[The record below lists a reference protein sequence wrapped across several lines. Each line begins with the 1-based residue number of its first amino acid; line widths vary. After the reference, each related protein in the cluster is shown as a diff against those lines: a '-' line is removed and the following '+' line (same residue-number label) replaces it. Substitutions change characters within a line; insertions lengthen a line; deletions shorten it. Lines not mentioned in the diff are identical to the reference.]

1 MPASERASERASG
14 QGLAAKE
21 PPPRRLPPSLPPS
34 PPYCGHACCVP
45 LGAAA
50 FIARPARTA
59 LLPPALPPTV
69 ARSTTPSQYLGLRKK
84 EEKEGLRRTDGR
96 TDGRRTDADCQ
107 RGFKCSAFFRKA
119 ARSRRLRLGGRG
131 RGRAGG
137 IQLYRMADGRR
148 ADADGWEG
156 ALIFLAPSRDYRS
169 LQSYLRLHEFG
180 DTVQ

>member
-1 MPASERASERASG
+1 MICALAMHRDACERASERARIG
-14 QGLAAKE
+14 GKRAASSA
-21 PPPRRLPPSLPPS
+21 PPSLSRPTAAMHAAFPSARRPSSHGPRAPHSSLPPS
-34 PPYCGHACCVP
+34 SV
-45 LGAAA
+45 
-50 FIARPARTA
+50 
-59 LLPPALPPTV
+59 PPTV

-84 EEKEGLRRTDGR
+84 EEKEGLRR

>member
-1 MPASERASERASG
+1 MKLVTFRG
-14 QGLAAKE
+14 
-21 PPPRRLPPSLPPS
+21 
-34 PPYCGHACCVP
+34 YT
-45 LGAAA
+45 
-50 FIARPARTA
+50 INT
-59 LLPPALPPTV
+59 
-69 ARSTTPSQYLGLRKK
+69 RSTVYHLTTLP
-84 EEKEGLRRTDGR
+84 
-96 TDGRRTDADCQ
+96 
-107 RGFKCSAFFRKA
+107 AFFRKA